1 MASFWSI
8 LEFDLLKTIQ
18 VIQEHLSDCSCHVV
32 DENDSIK
39 EQLADLS
46 CDGVSDITKLNL
58 DNQDHPWIIPNNL
71 SKLSITNS
79 KMTTEQFENLKWIQ
93 SLTKLHYLNLTG
105 NELTDI
111 PSVKLAV
118 SGVGVTDYSKNRANS
133 FDPKNYL
140 NLNPKK
146 N

>member
-1 MASFWSI
+1 MASFRTI
-8 LEFDLLKTIQ
+8 FGFDWLKTIQ
-18 VIQEHLSDCSCHVV
+18 VIQEHLSDCNCHLV

-39 EQLADLS
+39 EQLAELT

-79 KMTTEQFENLKWIQ
+79 KITTEQFENLKWIQ

-111 PSVKLAV
+111 PSVKLAI
-118 SGVGVTDYSKNRANS
+118 SGVGFTDHSKHRANS
-133 FDPKNYL
+133 FDPKNS
-140 NLNPKK
+140 
-146 N
+146 

>member
-1 MASFWSI
+1 MLPPHRPDSETFSSI
-8 LEFDLLKTIQ
+8 STI
-18 VIQEHLSDCSCHVV
+18 
-32 DENDSIK
+32 N
-39 EQLADLS
+39 
-46 CDGVSDITKLNL
+46 
-58 DNQDHPWIIPNNL
+58 WIIPNNL

-111 PSVKLAV
+111 PSVKLAI
-118 SGVGVTDYSKNRANS
+118 SGVGFTDHSKNRANS